1 MLGDRLAVCGVAGAW
16 LELGAD
22 PLAAVDAMCHRMMT
36 RGPDASGAWLD
47 EAAGIAF
54 GHRRLSII
62 DLDARAN
69 QPFASVDGRHVM
81 VFNGE
86 IYNYQALRQELI
98 GAGVALRTTGD
109 TEVILELFRREGVEA
124 FRRLRG
130 MFALGIWDALDRRLV
145 LARDPY
151 GIKPLYVGQA
161 RGGVVFAS
169 QVKAILASGVVS
181 TSLDNAGV
189 VGFFQWGSIPEP
201 FTLYKNI
208 RAVPAGCHMTITAD
222 GVSAARAF
230 ADLAGAWAR
239 PVARAADVAE
249 EVREAARD
257 SVAAHLVSD
266 VPVAILLSGG
276 IDSGAVAGLVSDL
289 GHPLETITIRF
300 DEFAGTSAD
309 ESAPARLM
317 AAHYGLKHT
326 ERLVTREE
334 FLADVPTILAAM
346 DQPSIDGVNTWFAS
360 RAVAECGYKVVLSG
374 VGGDELLCGYDS
386 FDNIPRMVDL
396 GRGLASLGMVGAAD
410 PLFAAAARLLRR
422 PKIRW
427 LPRYGGDFDS
437 AYMLQRSVLAPEE
450 LRALLPDDAVSAGLE
465 ALAAGAGPML
475 DASCDPQAKVSLLES
490 TRYLRNQLLR
500 DSDWAS
506 MAHSLEL
513 RTPLTDWTLLQRL
526 APHSRALG
534 HGKGKRMLAAA
545 PRKPLPDSIV
555 NRRKT
560 GFGLPMGAWLRDLA
574 PEMGGAQAPW
584 PRGWSRVVARS
595 FGLDAELKKSA

>member
-1 MLGDRLAVCGVAGAW
+1 MCGIAGA
-16 LELGAD
+16 LLNANR
-22 PLAAVDAMCHRMMT
+22 DAIAPVRRMSKWMVR
-36 RGPDASGAWLD
+36 RGPDAEGEWSD
-47 EAAGIAF
+47 PAAGIAF

-69 QPFASVDGRHVM
+69 QPFASTDGRHVI

-98 GAGVALRTTGD
+98 GAGVALRTTSD
-109 TEVILELFRREGVEA
+109 TEVILELFRREGAEA

-130 MFALGIWDALDRRLV
+130 MFALGIWDAVERRLV

-169 QVKAILASGVVS
+169 QVKAILASGLVS
-181 TSLDNAGV
+181 TSPDNAGV

-201 FTLYKNI
+201 FTLYKDI
-208 RAVPAGCHMTITAD
+208 RAVPAGCHLTVTAD
-222 GVSAARAF
+222 GISASRAF
-230 ADLAGAWAR
+230 ADLASAWVQ
-239 PVARAADVAE
+239 PVASVADVAE
-249 EVREAARD
+249 EVREAVRD

-276 IDSGAVAGLVSDL
+276 IDSGAVAGLVSEL
-289 GHPLETITIRF
+289 GHPLEAITIRF
-300 DEFAGTSAD
+300 NEFAGTSAD

-317 AAHYGLKHT
+317 AAHYRLKHT
-326 ERLVTREE
+326 ERLVTRDE
-334 FLADVPTILAAM
+334 FLTDVPAILAAM

-386 FDNIPRMVDL
+386 FDNIPRMMAL
-396 GRGLASLGMVGAAD
+396 GRGLASTGLIGAAN
-410 PLFAAAARLLRR
+410 PLFAGAARLLRR
-422 PKIRW
+422 PKLQW
-427 LPRYGGDFDS
+427 LPRYVGDFES
-437 AYMLQRSVLAPEE
+437 AYVLRRSVLVPEE
-450 LRALLPDDAVSAGLE
+450 LRQLLPDEAVAEGLA
-465 ALAAGAGPML
+465 ALAAAAPSSL
-475 DASCDPQAKVSLLES
+475 DPSGDPQAKVSLLES
-490 TRYLRNQLLR
+490 THYLRNQLLR

-513 RTPLTDWTLLQRL
+513 RTPLTDWTLLRRL

-545 PRKPLPDSIV
+545 PRRPLPESIV
-555 NRRKT
+555 SRRKT
-560 GFGLPMGAWLRDLA
+560 GFGLPMGAWLRELA
-574 PEMGGAQAPW
+574 PGTGGAQAPW
-584 PRGWSRVVARS
+584 ARVWSRVVATS